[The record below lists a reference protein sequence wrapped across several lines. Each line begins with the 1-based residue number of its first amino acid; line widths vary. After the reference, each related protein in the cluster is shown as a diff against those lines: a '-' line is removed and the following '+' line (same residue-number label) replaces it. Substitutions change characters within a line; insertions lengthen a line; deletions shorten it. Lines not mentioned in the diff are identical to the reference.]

1 MQLHMFPE
9 GLHNSI
15 SRHQD
20 QKTYQITNAFGDYLE
35 FSFHKII
42 SP

>member
-15 SRHQD
+15 SLHQD
-20 QKTYQITNAFGDYLE
+20 QKTYQIINVFGP
-35 FSFHKII
+35 H
-42 SP
+42 